1 MSKLI
6 DVSFDALNA
15 AIKLGDVRDTLRN
28 EYLSKIDTLTKED
41 WNSIKEHPKFI
52 FRKFSIVSLVPKFRF
67 SSPIQR
73 SGSEEEA
80 KLGFIDVQR
89 ILCYLLLGNDFVNK
103 WPKTTDTDL
112 GEPLYKEIIEK
123 IKSCAEAN
131 DYDLYKSYFIV
142 EKMSQKGDYA
152 LKIVKRRTENE
163 DDESGSENEFTTVK
177 HKTKTFGTKTDGFKS
192 KSKTFV
198 PKVDGPKTYASIA
211 KKPQV
216 SETTSEKPQTKGPR
230 TTGPKSDASI
240 PNGPCI
246 ESQTMEPML
255 LALDAMAQLRKV
267 KIESQG
273 DRTMMAIKLCQTAA
287 NLLANK

>member
-15 AIKLGDVRDTLRN
+15 AVKLGDVRDSLRN
-28 EYLSKIDTLTKED
+28 EYVSKIDALTKDD
-41 WNSIKEHPKFI
+41 WNSIKEHPKYI

-67 SSPIQR
+67 SSPVQR

-123 IKSCAEAN
+123 IKTCAEAQ
-131 DYDLYKSYFIV
+131 DYDLYKSYFVV

-152 LKIVKRRTENE
+152 LKIVKRRPEG
-163 DDESGSENEFTTVK
+163 DESGSDNEFIAVK
-177 HKTKTFGTKTDGFKS
+177 PKVKSEGFKQ
-192 KSKTFV
+192 KSKTTG
-198 PKVDGPKTYASIA
+198 PKVDGPKTYASIT
-211 KKPQV
+211 KKPHNNEA
-216 SETTSEKPQTKGPR
+216 STEKPQSKGHAGPR
-230 TTGPKSDASI
+230 TTGPKTDASI
-240 PNGPCI
+240 PTGPCI

-255 LALDAMAQLRKV
+255 VALDAMAQLRKV

>member
-15 AIKLGDVRDTLRN
+15 AVKLGDVRDSLRN
-28 EYLSKIDTLTKED
+28 EYVSKIDALTKDD
-41 WNSIKEHPKFI
+41 WNSIKEHPKYI

-67 SSPIQR
+67 SSPVQR

-103 WPKTTDTDL
+103 WPKTTDTEL

-123 IKSCAEAN
+123 IKSSAEAN
-131 DYDLYKSYFIV
+131 DYDLYKSYFVV
-142 EKMSQKGDYA
+142 EKMSQKGDYS
-152 LKIVKRRTENE
+152 LKVVKRRP
-163 DDESGSENEFTTVK
+163 DSGDESASEAENEFTAVK
-177 HKTKTFGTKTDGFKS
+177 HKTKPKSDGPKTFGFKAKT
-192 KSKTFV
+192 
-198 PKVDGPKTYASIA
+198 DGPKTYASIA
-211 KKPQV
+211 KK
-216 SETTSEKPQTKGPR
+216 TTGEAPVKSEKPKHN
-230 TTGPKSDASI
+230 GPKTDASI
-240 PNGPCI
+240 PTGPCI

-255 LALDAMAQLRKV
+255 AALDAMAQLRKV

>member
-15 AIKLGDVRDTLRN
+15 AVKLGDVRDSLCN
-28 EYLSKIDTLTKED
+28 EYVSKIDALTKDD
-41 WNSIKEHPKFI
+41 WNSIKEHPKYI

-67 SSPIQR
+67 SNPVQR

-103 WPKTTDTDL
+103 WPKTTDTEL

-123 IKSCAEAN
+123 IKSSAEAN
-131 DYDLYKSYFIV
+131 DYDLYKSYFVV

-152 LKIVKRRTENE
+152 LKVVKRRP
-163 DDESGSENEFTTVK
+163 DAGDESASEAENEFITVK
-177 HKTKTFGTKTDGFKS
+177 HKSSGFKH
-192 KSKTFV
+192 KSDGPKTSGF
-198 PKVDGPKTYASIA
+198 KAKTDGPKTYASIA
-211 KKPQV
+211 KK
-216 SETTSEKPQTKGPR
+216 TTGEAPVKSEKKHNGTK
-230 TTGPKSDASI
+230 TDTSI
-240 PNGPCI
+240 PTGPCI

-255 LALDAMAQLRKV
+255 AALDAMAQLRNV

>member
-15 AIKLGDVRDTLRN
+15 AVKLGDVRDSLRN
-28 EYLSKIDTLTKED
+28 EYVSKIDALTKED

-67 SSPIQR
+67 SNPVQR

-131 DYDLYKSYFIV
+131 DYDLYKSYFVV
-142 EKMSQKGDYA
+142 EKMSQKGDYS
-152 LKIVKRRTENE
+152 LKVVKRRPET
-163 DDESGSENEFTTVK
+163 DGDESGSDNEFTTVK
-177 HKTKTFGTKTDGFKS
+177 HKTTSAKTDGFKA
-192 KSKTFV
+192 KSKISG
-198 PKVDGPKTYASIA
+198 PKPDGPKTYASIT
-211 KKPQV
+211 KKPHTIEA
-216 SETTSEKPQTKGPR
+216 SNEKSQTKGPK
-230 TTGPKSDASI
+230 TNTSI
-240 PNGPCI
+240 PTGPCI

-255 LALDAMAQLRKV
+255 AALDAMAKLRKV

-273 DRTMMAIKLCQTAA
+273 DRTMMAIKLCQTAS
-287 NLLANK
+287 NLLAGK

>member
-6 DVSFDALNA
+6 DVSFDVLNA
-15 AIKLGDVRDTLRN
+15 AIKLGDVRESLRN
-28 EYLSKIDTLTKED
+28 EYVSKIDALTKED
-41 WNSIKEHPKFI
+41 WNSIKEHPKYI

-67 SSPIQR
+67 SSPIQC

-123 IKSCAEAN
+123 IKTCALSN
-131 DYDLYKSYFIV
+131 DYDMYKSYFVV

-152 LKIVKRRTENE
+152 LKIVKRRAET
-163 DDESGSENEFTTVK
+163 DGDASGSDDENEFKTVK
-177 HKTKTFGTKTDGFKS
+177 S
-192 KSKTFV
+192 KI
-198 PKVDGPKTYASIA
+198 PKAKTYASIA
-211 KKPQV
+211 KTKVSKSEESKPSGQKIV
-216 SETTSEKPQTKGPR
+216 K
-230 TTGPKSDASI
+230 TTGPKIKSDASI
-240 PNGPCI
+240 PTGPCV

-255 LALDAMAQLRKV
+255 AALDAMAQLRKV